1 MFYSLPPLTSDLVQQ
16 QIALAKKPHIL
27 IGTPGRVLYH
37 LENTKGFGLENAK
50 FLVLDEA
57 DRLLNLD
64 FEGFLLSA
72 LPSAEIDKILHA
84 MPSERNT
91 YLFSATMTKKVE
103 KLQRASLR
111 NPVKVEANTKY
122 TTPKQLVEQYLF
134 IPFRFKEVYL
144 TFILNEMAGH
154 SAIVFTTT
162 RKSANKL
169 AYSLRNLGFSV
180 VGLHGEMSQAKRLG
194 SLNKFKAQE
203 REILIAT
210 DLGSRGLDIPIVD
223 LVINFDVPQNSK
235 DYIHRVGRTARANK
249 TGRAVTLVTQYD
261 IELFQRIEQ
270 LIGKKMPEFPHDEA
284 SVMVLAERVTEA
296 MRLATGQ
303 IKEGTK
309 KKEAKGK
316 GKRAAS
322 ADSTQTFKKRKGV
335 QKKKKPVPQD

>member
-1 MFYSLPPLTSDLVQQ
+1 
-16 QIALAKKPHIL
+16 
-27 IGTPGRVLYH
+27 
-37 LENTKGFGLENAK
+37 
-50 FLVLDEA
+50 
-57 DRLLNLD
+57 
-64 FEGFLLSA
+64 
-72 LPSAEIDKILHA
+72 
-84 MPSERNT
+84 MPVERNT

-111 NPVKVEANTKY
+111 NPVKLEANTKY

-180 VGLHGEMSQAKRLG
+180 VGLHGEMSQVKRLG
-194 SLNKFKAQE
+194 SLNKFKARE

-223 LVINFDVPQNSK
+223 LVVNFDVPQNSK

-270 LIGKKMPEFPHDEA
+270 LVGKKMPEFPHDEA

-296 MRLATGQ
+296 MRLAVGQ
-303 IKEGTK
+303 IKEGTRRK
-309 KKEAKGK
+309 DGK
-316 GKRAAS
+316 GKRPAPS
-322 ADSTQTFKKRKGV
+322 DSTQTFKKRKGV
-335 QKKKKPVPQD
+335 QKKKKPLPED